1 MMNPYIRPS
10 QFLLAASV
18 LAAPALP
25 ALAQQAACPPACAIE
40 VVVPEDPSLPPASQP
55 ETLVTDA
62 GTEIMI
68 NTNARVRIRFEGQS
82 PFVNRNGVPVM
93 NFVVNAGNRPMRVRT
108 DGGACSD
115 QNPCK
120 YMIHDL
126 GNSGRPPLDPYIIIR

>member
-25 ALAQQAACPPACAIE
+25 ALAQQAACPPACALE

-55 ETLVTDA
+55 ETLVTEA

-68 NTNARVRIRFEGQS
+68 HTNARVRIRFEDQS
-82 PFVNRNGVPVM
+82 PFVNPGGQPIL
-93 NFVVNAGNRPMRVRT
+93 NFVVNRGNRPMRVRT
-108 DGGACSD
+108 DGGACSAE
-115 QNPCK
+115 NPCK

-126 GNSGRPPLDPYIIIR
+126 ENPGRPPLDPYIIIQ